1 MLDKL
6 NDLADKI
13 QKASDKL
20 KKLVDEEKSRNNNIF
35 VCRIDKSAHSFHS
48 KKDKEKQNELDAS

>member
-20 KKLVDEEKSRNNNIF
+20 KKLVDEEKSRNNKIF
-35 VCRIDKSAHSFHS
+35 VCFLLYMFSTVHTNIS
-48 KKDKEKQNELDAS
+48 

>member
-20 KKLVDEEKSRNNNIF
+20 KKLVDEEKSRNSNI
-35 VCRIDKSAHSFHS
+35 IDQSAHSFYN
-48 KKDKEKQNELDAS
+48 KQDKEKQNELDAS